1 MASTSN
7 TSSTTLHQQPL
18 VLTESPIS
26 GVNIEL
32 ATLLINAIKVR
43 RKYLSKSSSSS
54 SSDGVLVDNDAAKE
68 ATTRQ
73 QILQTLEG
81 NAEDATTAF
90 LNELRRQVEGAK
102 TNKLQTTQSKS
113 SQQSKSTNAVI
124 NCCAF
129 LLETLAD
136 SSNSYHLR
144 RAALVIIKEVLTR
157 SSDARCHLASG
168 RNLMEFVEIIRAI
181 GSDDDDAELN
191 TEQQSSPKV
200 VFQQEATE
208 LIHHLADKYA
218 RLYNEFTV
226 ASMLLGDVSISLS
239 TTSNA
244 TYSHRGTRQS
254 QPRRNDARALRRE
267 RDIALDRGMK
277 ACQILEQMI
286 ERADEYFGV
295 LVPRFGGFAVESG
308 EAIDARVEEVIKS
321 EDGVGSDESVLNE
334 VDPPDNSTAFN
345 DDAEED
351 DDSINWEAGDM
362 DESDSMDDSILHQS
376 AVEQTL
382 TIMERSGA
390 LQEGG
395 LSVNLDTTTTAAL
408 AHTNMATNETANA
421 TNNKA
426 DPRAKAR
433 IKLQKLVQKLSSQRL
448 PRLNS
453 WIHALSHADLMEERA
468 VVDPASSIGTASTTG
483 PVSLVLLSQEKRALR
498 LPLLKQLMKVR
509 GEVEEVLRSAA
520 KIGVLPDGIEPIQ
533 SNDKSY
539 EDRAESQAVNQR
551 TLARNTNTKKR
562 KWLSGT
568 FVAVG
573 SQPNN
578 RKKQTQTKYK
588 FKVFY
593 RKK

>member
-43 RKYLSKSSSSS
+43 RKYLSKSSAS

-102 TNKLQTTQSKS
+102 TNKPQTTQNKS
-113 SQQSKSTNAVI
+113 SQQ
-124 NCCAF
+124 
-129 LLETLAD
+129 
-136 SSNSYHLR
+136 
-144 RAALVIIKEVLTR
+144 
-157 SSDARCHLASG
+157 
-168 RNLMEFVEIIRAI
+168 M
-181 GSDDDDAELN
+181 
-191 TEQQSSPKV
+191 
-200 VFQQEATE
+200 FQQEATE

-295 LVPRFGGFAVESG
+295 LVPRFGGFALESG

-321 EDGVGSDESVLNE
+321 EDGVGRDESVLNE

-408 AHTNMATNETANA
+408 AHSNTATNETANA
-421 TNNKA
+421 TNDKA

-533 SNDKSY
+533 SNDNSC

-551 TLARNTNTKKR
+551 TLARNTNTRKR

-578 RKKQTQTKYK
+578 RKKQKQTKYK